1 MQQVSD
7 ALKAE
12 LVSKLVNHDLSVYEV
27 AAQYH
32 INPPTVYLWLREQG
46 QLYHEAQRLTP
57 EFLNLSG
64 KAYYVVDHL
73 ETAAPAAAAAP
84 APEAANVAQA
94 EAPAATAPDATATAP
109 VEPSTAAVAE
119 SSSTAVHDAVASAAS
134 ETAMSQATV
143 AAAQDAVASAA
154 SEAAVTQATVAT
166 AAAPES
172 ADVPSTE
179 SSAPASAP
187 AEAVTPAAT
196 MAFPTPETNISVL
209 EDLSSKLGVAAL
221 TASERAAEEEAQAAV
236 RATQAQVAQEQA
248 QVADVKVPT
257 TQELA
262 QAIVPQPLRSK
273 PVPEEDEAEVVD
285 DCTTDNWGDVGNLD
299 DMELELPA
307 STAAAPEAQA
317 EEDEASEEDD
327 DELTEEEKDELLSRI
342 ERQEVSV
349 NTVSDAHDIPQFI
362 IYQWLKERELKRAQA
377 QAEEEAKEREA
388 QEAAAAA
395 EAAARKEARAK
406 ASGADLVVKERDG
419 RGMKVSGDRKIRI
432 IALATTGLMSNAM
445 LAESFHV
452 SVSFVSVLLR
462 EVREEGL
469 LPWCLSLRNL
479 DKEYLGAADLLA
491 REQKEKQPEVAF
503 AQISAF
509 KLAAVD
515 AVLNRGLSVNKTATI
530 FGLSGATLNYWIKKA
545 KEQGLEAWAKGA
557 GISEEDFAWLTPRD

>member
-119 SSSTAVHDAVASAAS
+119 SSSPAVHDAVASAAS
-134 ETAMSQATV
+134 ETAVSQATV

-154 SEAAVTQATVAT
+154 LEAVVAEDT
-166 AAAPES
+166 AAATVTPES
-172 ADVPSTE
+172 TDSST
-179 SSAPASAP
+179 PVSAP

-196 MAFPTPETNISVL
+196 MAFPTPETKISVL

-236 RATQAQVAQEQA
+236 RAAQAQVAQEQA
-248 QVADVKVPT
+248 QVAEVKMPT

-262 QAIVPQPLRSK
+262 QAIVPQPLRGK

-307 STAAAPEAQA
+307 STAAAPKAQA

-342 ERQEVSV
+342 ERHEVTV
-349 NTVSDAHDIPQFI
+349 NFISDAYDIPQFI

-479 DKEYLGAADLLA
+479 DKEYLGAADLIA

-557 GISEEDFAWLTPRD
+557 GISEEDFVWLTPCD

>member
-46 QLYHEAQRLTP
+46 QLYHEAQCLIP

-64 KAYYVVDHL
+64 KAYYVVDHIG
-73 ETAAPAAAAAP
+73 TATPSAAAAP
-84 APEAANVAQA
+84 APAAANVAQT
-94 EAPAATAPDATATAP
+94 ETPAATTADAAVTAP
-109 VEPSTAAVAE
+109 AEPSPVAVPE
-119 SSSTAVHDAVASAAS
+119 SSSPAVQNAV
-134 ETAMSQATV
+134 T
-143 AAAQDAVASAA
+143 SAA
-154 SEAAVTQATVAT
+154 SEAAMAQDTAT
-166 AAAPES
+166 APE
-172 ADVPSTE
+172 STE
-179 SSAPASAP
+179 SSAPVSAP

-236 RATQAQVAQEQA
+236 RAAQAQEAQA
-248 QVADVKVPT
+248 QATEVKVPT

-262 QAIVPQPLRSK
+262 QAIVPQPLRGK

-530 FGLSGATLNYWIKKA
+530 FGLSGATLTYWVKKA
-545 KEQGLEAWAKGA
+545 KELGLEAWAKGA
-557 GISEEDFAWLTPRD
+557 GISEEDFVWLTPRD

>member
-119 SSSTAVHDAVASAAS
+119 SSSPAVHDAVASAAS
-134 ETAMSQATV
+134 ETVVSQATV

-154 SEAAVTQATVAT
+154 LEAVVAEDT
-166 AAAPES
+166 AAATVTPES
-172 ADVPSTE
+172 TDSST
-179 SSAPASAP
+179 PVSAP

-196 MAFPTPETNISVL
+196 MAFPTPETKISVL

-221 TASERAAEEEAQAAV
+221 TASERAAEQEAQAAV
-236 RATQAQVAQEQA
+236 RAAQAQVAQAQA
-248 QVADVKVPT
+248 TEVKMPT

-262 QAIVPQPLRSK
+262 QAIVPQPLRGK

-307 STAAAPEAQA
+307 STAAAPKAQA

-342 ERQEVSV
+342 ERHEVTV
-349 NTVSDAHDIPQFI
+349 NFISDAYDIPQFI
-362 IYQWLKERELKRAQA
+362 IYQWLKERELKRAHA

-479 DKEYLGAADLLA
+479 DKDYLGAADLIA

-557 GISEEDFAWLTPRD
+557 GISEEDFVWLTPCD

>member
-119 SSSTAVHDAVASAAS
+119 SSSPAVHDAVASAAS
-134 ETAMSQATV
+134 ETAVSQATV

-154 SEAAVTQATVAT
+154 LEAVVAEDT
-166 AAAPES
+166 AAATVTPES
-172 ADVPSTE
+172 TDSST
-179 SSAPASAP
+179 PVSAP
-187 AEAVTPAAT
+187 AEAVMPAAT
-196 MAFPTPETNISVL
+196 MAFPTPETKISVL

-221 TASERAAEEEAQAAV
+221 TASERAAEQEAQAAV
-236 RATQAQVAQEQA
+236 RAAQAQVAE
-248 QVADVKVPT
+248 VKVPT
-257 TQELA
+257 TQDLA
-262 QAIVPQPLRSK
+262 QAIVPQPLRGK
-273 PVPEEDEAEVVD
+273 PVLEEDEAEVVD

-307 STAAAPEAQA
+307 STATAPEAQA

-327 DELTEEEKDELLSRI
+327 DELTKEEKDELLSRI

-479 DKEYLGAADLLA
+479 DKEYLGAAELLA

-557 GISEEDFAWLTPRD
+557 GISEEDFVWLTPRD

>member
-46 QLYHEAQRLTP
+46 QLYHEAQCLTP

-64 KAYYVVDHL
+64 KAYYVVDHIG
-73 ETAAPAAAAAP
+73 TATPSAAAAP
-84 APEAANVAQA
+84 APAAANVAQT
-94 EAPAATAPDATATAP
+94 ETPAATTADAAVTAP
-109 VEPSTAAVAE
+109 AEPSPVAVPE
-119 SSSTAVHDAVASAAS
+119 SSSPAVQNAV
-134 ETAMSQATV
+134 T
-143 AAAQDAVASAA
+143 SAA
-154 SEAAVTQATVAT
+154 SEAAMAQDTAT
-166 AAAPES
+166 APE
-172 ADVPSTE
+172 STE
-179 SSAPASAP
+179 SSAPVSAP

-236 RATQAQVAQEQA
+236 RAAQAQEAQA
-248 QVADVKVPT
+248 QATEVKVPT

-262 QAIVPQPLRSK
+262 QAIVSQPLRGK

-530 FGLSGATLNYWIKKA
+530 FGLSGATLTYWVKKA
-545 KEQGLEAWAKGA
+545 KELGLEAWAKGA
-557 GISEEDFAWLTPRD
+557 GISEEDFVWLTPRD

>member
-1 MQQVSD
+1 MQQVTD

-64 KAYYVVDHL
+64 KAYYVVDHIG
-73 ETAAPAAAAAP
+73 TATPSAAAAP
-84 APEAANVAQA
+84 APAAANVAQT
-94 EAPAATAPDATATAP
+94 ETPAATTADAAVTAP
-109 VEPSTAAVAE
+109 AEPSPVAVPE
-119 SSSTAVHDAVASAAS
+119 SSSPAVQNAV
-134 ETAMSQATV
+134 T
-143 AAAQDAVASAA
+143 SAA
-154 SEAAVTQATVAT
+154 SEAAMAQDTAT
-166 AAAPES
+166 APE
-172 ADVPSTE
+172 STE

-236 RATQAQVAQEQA
+236 RAAQAQEAQA
-248 QVADVKVPT
+248 QATEVKVPT

-262 QAIVPQPLRSK
+262 QAIVPQPLRGK

-317 EEDEASEEDD
+317 EENEASEEDD

-377 QAEEEAKEREA
+377 QAEDEAKEREA

-530 FGLSGATLNYWIKKA
+530 FGLSGATLTYWVKKA
-545 KEQGLEAWAKGA
+545 KELGLEAWAKGA
-557 GISEEDFAWLTPRD
+557 GISEEDFVWLTPRD

>member
-32 INPPTVYLWLREQG
+32 INPPTVYLWLRDQG

-64 KAYYVVDHL
+64 KAYYVVDYL

-119 SSSTAVHDAVASAAS
+119 SSSPAVHDAVASAAS
-134 ETAMSQATV
+134 ETAVSQATV

-154 SEAAVTQATVAT
+154 LEAVVAEDT
-166 AAAPES
+166 AAATVTPES
-172 ADVPSTE
+172 TDSST
-179 SSAPASAP
+179 PVSAP

-196 MAFPTPETNISVL
+196 MAFPTPETKISVL
-209 EDLSSKLGVAAL
+209 EDLSSKLGVATL

-236 RATQAQVAQEQA
+236 RAAQAQVAQAQA
-248 QVADVKVPT
+248 TEVKMPT

-262 QAIVPQPLRSK
+262 QAIVPQPLRGK

-342 ERQEVSV
+342 ERHEVTV
-349 NTVSDAHDIPQFI
+349 NFISDAYDIPQFI

-479 DKEYLGAADLLA
+479 DKDYLGAADLIA

-557 GISEEDFAWLTPRD
+557 GISEEDFVWLTPCD

>member
-46 QLYHEAQRLTP
+46 QLYHEAQCLTP

-64 KAYYVVDHL
+64 KAYYVVDHIG
-73 ETAAPAAAAAP
+73 TATPSAAAAP
-84 APEAANVAQA
+84 APAAANVAQTETPA
-94 EAPAATAPDATATAP
+94 ATTADAAVTAPAA
-109 VEPSTAAVAE
+109 PSPAVDSE
-119 SSSTAVHDAVASAAS
+119 SSSP
-134 ETAMSQATV
+134 
-143 AAAQDAVASAA
+143 AAAQNTVANAVP
-154 SEAAVTQATVAT
+154 EATVVDT
-166 AAAPES
+166 TSAAPES

-236 RATQAQVAQEQA
+236 RAAQAQVAQEQA
-248 QVADVKVPT
+248 QVADVKMPT

-307 STAAAPEAQA
+307 STAADPEAQA

-530 FGLSGATLNYWIKKA
+530 FGLSGATLTYWVKKA
-545 KEQGLEAWAKGA
+545 KELGLEAWAKGA
-557 GISEEDFAWLTPRD
+557 GISEEDFVWLTPRD

>member
-73 ETAAPAAAAAP
+73 ETAAAAAP
-84 APEAANVAQA
+84 APESANVAQA

-119 SSSTAVHDAVASAAS
+119 SSSPAVHDAVASAAS
-134 ETAMSQATV
+134 ETAVSQATV

-154 SEAAVTQATVAT
+154 LEAVVAEDT
-166 AAAPES
+166 AAATVTPES
-172 ADVPSTE
+172 TDSST
-179 SSAPASAP
+179 PVSAP

-209 EDLSSKLGVAAL
+209 EDLSSKLGVATL
-221 TASERAAEEEAQAAV
+221 TASERAAEQEAQAAV
-236 RATQAQVAQEQA
+236 RAAQAQVAQAQA
-248 QVADVKVPT
+248 TEVKMPT

-262 QAIVPQPLRSK
+262 QAIVPQPLRGK

-285 DCTTDNWGDVGNLD
+285 DCTTDNWGEVGNLD

-342 ERQEVSV
+342 ERHEVTV
-349 NTVSDAHDIPQFI
+349 NFISDAYDIPQFI

-479 DKEYLGAADLLA
+479 DKEYLGAADLIA

-557 GISEEDFAWLTPRD
+557 GISEEDFVWLTPYD

>member
-64 KAYYVVDHL
+64 KAYYVVDHIG
-73 ETAAPAAAAAP
+73 TATQATAAAP
-84 APEAANVAQA
+84 ASAAVHTVSA
-94 EAPAATAPDATATAP
+94 EIPAATAPDATSAAPAEPSSATGSETDAVTSSQVTAP
-109 VEPSTAAVAE
+109 DT
-119 SSSTAVHDAVASAAS
+119 VASAA
-134 ETAMSQATV
+134 A
-143 AAAQDAVASAA
+143 
-154 SEAAVTQATVAT
+154 EAANAQATVAT
-166 AAAPES
+166 AVTPES

-209 EDLSSKLGVAAL
+209 EDLSSKLGVATL
-221 TASERAAEEEAQAAV
+221 TASERAAEQEAQAAV
-236 RATQAQVAQEQA
+236 RAAQAQVAQAQA
-248 QVADVKVPT
+248 TEVKMPT

-262 QAIVPQPLRSK
+262 QAIVPQPLRGK

-307 STAAAPEAQA
+307 STAAAPKAQA

-342 ERQEVSV
+342 ERHEVTV
-349 NTVSDAHDIPQFI
+349 NFISDAYDIPQFI

-479 DKEYLGAADLLA
+479 DKEYLGAADLIA

-557 GISEEDFAWLTPRD
+557 GISEEDFVWLTPCD

>member
-84 APEAANVAQA
+84 APKAANVAQA

-119 SSSTAVHDAVASAAS
+119 SSSPAVHDAVASAAS
-134 ETAMSQATV
+134 ETAVSQATV

-154 SEAAVTQATVAT
+154 LEAVVAEDT
-166 AAAPES
+166 AAATVTPES
-172 ADVPSTE
+172 TDSST
-179 SSAPASAP
+179 PVSAP

-196 MAFPTPETNISVL
+196 MAFPTPETKISVL

-236 RATQAQVAQEQA
+236 RAAQAQVAQEQA
-248 QVADVKVPT
+248 QVAEVKMPT

-262 QAIVPQPLRSK
+262 QAIVPQPLRGK

-342 ERQEVSV
+342 ERHEVTV
-349 NTVSDAHDIPQFI
+349 NFISDAYDIPQFI

-479 DKEYLGAADLLA
+479 DKEYLGAADLIA

-557 GISEEDFAWLTPRD
+557 GISEEDFVWLTPCD

>member
-1 MQQVSD
+1 MQQVTD

-64 KAYYVVDHL
+64 KAYYVVDHIG
-73 ETAAPAAAAAP
+73 TATPSAAAAP
-84 APEAANVAQA
+84 APEAAHAVSA
-94 EAPAATAPDATATAP
+94 EAPAENAPDAA
-109 VEPSTAAVAE
+109 AAVPAAPSPAVDSE
-119 SSSTAVHDAVASAAS
+119 SSSP
-134 ETAMSQATV
+134 
-143 AAAQDAVASAA
+143 AAAQNTVANAVP
-154 SEAAVTQATVAT
+154 EATVVDT
-166 AAAPES
+166 TSAAPES

-236 RATQAQVAQEQA
+236 RAAQAQVAQEQA
-248 QVADVKVPT
+248 QVAEVKMPT

-262 QAIVPQPLRSK
+262 QAIMPQPLRSK

-377 QAEEEAKEREA
+377 QAEEEAQEREA

-530 FGLSGATLNYWIKKA
+530 FGLSGATLTYWVKKA
-545 KEQGLEAWAKGA
+545 KELGLEAWAKGA
-557 GISEEDFAWLTPRD
+557 GISEEDFVWLTPRD

>member
-119 SSSTAVHDAVASAAS
+119 SSSPAVHDAVASAAS
-134 ETAMSQATV
+134 ETAVSQATV

-154 SEAAVTQATVAT
+154 LEAVVAEDT
-166 AAAPES
+166 AAATVTPES
-172 ADVPSTE
+172 TDSST
-179 SSAPASAP
+179 PVSAP

-196 MAFPTPETNISVL
+196 MAFPTPETKISVL
-209 EDLSSKLGVAAL
+209 EDLSSKLGVATL

-236 RATQAQVAQEQA
+236 RAAQAQVAQAQA
-248 QVADVKVPT
+248 TEVKMPT

-262 QAIVPQPLRSK
+262 QAIVPQPLRGK

-342 ERQEVSV
+342 ERHEVTV
-349 NTVSDAHDIPQFI
+349 NFISDAYDIPQFI

-479 DKEYLGAADLLA
+479 DKEYLGAADLIA

-557 GISEEDFAWLTPRD
+557 GISEEDFVWLTPCD

>member
-1 MQQVSD
+1 MQQVTD

-46 QLYHEAQRLTP
+46 QLYHEAQCLTP

-64 KAYYVVDHL
+64 KAYYVVDHIG
-73 ETAAPAAAAAP
+73 TATPSAAAAP
-84 APEAANVAQA
+84 APAAANVAQT
-94 EAPAATAPDATATAP
+94 ETPAATTADAAVTAP
-109 VEPSTAAVAE
+109 AEPSPVAVPE
-119 SSSTAVHDAVASAAS
+119 SSSP
-134 ETAMSQATV
+134 
-143 AAAQDAVASAA
+143 AAAQNTVANAVP
-154 SEAAVTQATVAT
+154 EATVVDT
-166 AAAPES
+166 TSAAPES
-172 ADVPSTE
+172 ANVPSTE

-236 RATQAQVAQEQA
+236 RAAQAQVAQEQA
-248 QVADVKVPT
+248 QVAEVKMPT

-377 QAEEEAKEREA
+377 QAEEEAQEREA

-557 GISEEDFAWLTPRD
+557 GISEEDFVWLTPRD

>member
-119 SSSTAVHDAVASAAS
+119 SSSPAVHDAVASAAS
-134 ETAMSQATV
+134 ETVVSQATV

-154 SEAAVTQATVAT
+154 LEAVVAEDT
-166 AAAPES
+166 AAATVTPES
-172 ADVPSTE
+172 TDSST
-179 SSAPASAP
+179 PVSAP

-196 MAFPTPETNISVL
+196 MAFPTPETKISVL

-236 RATQAQVAQEQA
+236 RAAQAQVAQEQA
-248 QVADVKVPT
+248 QVAEVKMPT

-262 QAIVPQPLRSK
+262 QAIVPQPLRGK

-342 ERQEVSV
+342 ERHEVTV
-349 NTVSDAHDIPQFI
+349 NFISDAYDIPQFI

-479 DKEYLGAADLLA
+479 DKEYLGAADLIA

-557 GISEEDFAWLTPRD
+557 GISEEDFVWLTPCD

>member
-94 EAPAATAPDATATAP
+94 EAPAETAPDATATAP

-119 SSSTAVHDAVASAAS
+119 SSSPAVHDAVASAAS
-134 ETAMSQATV
+134 EAVV
-143 AAAQDAVASAA
+143 AED
-154 SEAAVTQATVAT
+154 T
-166 AAAPES
+166 AAATVTPES
-172 ADVPSTE
+172 TDSST
-179 SSAPASAP
+179 PASAP

-236 RATQAQVAQEQA
+236 RAAQAQVAQA
-248 QVADVKVPT
+248 QVAEVKVPT
-257 TQELA
+257 TQDLA
-262 QAIVPQPLRSK
+262 QAIVPQPLRGK

-342 ERQEVSV
+342 ERHEVTV
-349 NTVSDAHDIPQFI
+349 NFISDAYDIPQFI

-479 DKEYLGAADLLA
+479 DKEYLGAAELLA

-515 AVLNRGLSVNKTATI
+515 SVLNRGLSVNKTATI

-557 GISEEDFAWLTPRD
+557 GISEEDFVWLTPCD

>member
-84 APEAANVAQA
+84 APESANVAQA
-94 EAPAATAPDATATAP
+94 EAPVATAPDATATAP

-119 SSSTAVHDAVASAAS
+119 SSSPAVHDAVASAAS
-134 ETAMSQATV
+134 ETAVSQATV

-154 SEAAVTQATVAT
+154 LEAVVAEDT
-166 AAAPES
+166 AAATVTPES
-172 ADVPSTE
+172 TDSST
-179 SSAPASAP
+179 PVSAP

-196 MAFPTPETNISVL
+196 MAFPTPETKISVL
-209 EDLSSKLGVAAL
+209 EDLSSKLGVATL

-236 RATQAQVAQEQA
+236 RAAQAQVAQAQA
-248 QVADVKVPT
+248 AEVKVPT

-262 QAIVPQPLRSK
+262 QAIVPQPLRGK

-317 EEDEASEEDD
+317 EEDDASEEDD

-342 ERQEVSV
+342 ERHEVTV
-349 NTVSDAHDIPQFI
+349 NFISDAYDIPQFI

-445 LAESFHV
+445 LADSFHV

-479 DKEYLGAADLLA
+479 DKEYLGAADLIA

-557 GISEEDFAWLTPRD
+557 GISEEDFVWLTPCD

>member
-1 MQQVSD
+1 MQQVTD

-46 QLYHEAQRLTP
+46 QLYHEAQCLTP

-119 SSSTAVHDAVASAAS
+119 SSSPAVHDAVASAAS
-134 ETAMSQATV
+134 ETAVSQATV

-154 SEAAVTQATVAT
+154 LEAVVAEDT
-166 AAAPES
+166 AAATVTPES
-172 ADVPSTE
+172 TDSST
-179 SSAPASAP
+179 PVSAP
-187 AEAVTPAAT
+187 AEAVMPAAT

-209 EDLSSKLGVAAL
+209 DDLSSKLGVAAL

-236 RATQAQVAQEQA
+236 RAAQAQVAQEQA
-248 QVADVKVPT
+248 QVAEVKMPT

-262 QAIVPQPLRSK
+262 QAIVPQPLRGK

-479 DKEYLGAADLLA
+479 DKEYLGAAELLA

-530 FGLSGATLNYWIKKA
+530 FGLSGATLTYWVKKA
-545 KEQGLEAWAKGA
+545 KELGLEAWAKGA
-557 GISEEDFAWLTPRD
+557 GISEEDFVWLTPRD

>member
-1 MQQVSD
+1 MQQVTD

-46 QLYHEAQRLTP
+46 QLYHEAQCLTP

-64 KAYYVVDHL
+64 KAYYVVDHIG
-73 ETAAPAAAAAP
+73 TATPSAAAAP
-84 APEAANVAQA
+84 APAAANVAQT
-94 EAPAATAPDATATAP
+94 ETPAATTADAAVTAP
-109 VEPSTAAVAE
+109 AEPSPVAVPE
-119 SSSTAVHDAVASAAS
+119 SSSP
-134 ETAMSQATV
+134 
-143 AAAQDAVASAA
+143 AAAQNTVANAVP
-154 SEAAVTQATVAT
+154 EATVVDT
-166 AAAPES
+166 TSAAPES
-172 ADVPSTE
+172 ANVPSTE

-236 RATQAQVAQEQA
+236 RAAQAQVAQEQA
-248 QVADVKVPT
+248 QVAEVKMPT

-262 QAIVPQPLRSK
+262 QAIVPQPLRGK

-317 EEDEASEEDD
+317 EENEASEEDD

-530 FGLSGATLNYWIKKA
+530 FGLSGATLTYWVKKA
-545 KEQGLEAWAKGA
+545 KELGLEAWAKGA
-557 GISEEDFAWLTPRD
+557 GISEEDFVWLTPRD

>member
-46 QLYHEAQRLTP
+46 QLYHEAQCLTP

-64 KAYYVVDHL
+64 KAYYVVDHIG
-73 ETAAPAAAAAP
+73 TATPSAAAAP
-84 APEAANVAQA
+84 APAAANVAQT
-94 EAPAATAPDATATAP
+94 ETPAATTADAAVTAP
-109 VEPSTAAVAE
+109 AEPSPVAVPE
-119 SSSTAVHDAVASAAS
+119 SSSPAVQNAV
-134 ETAMSQATV
+134 T
-143 AAAQDAVASAA
+143 SAA
-154 SEAAVTQATVAT
+154 SEAAMAQDTAT
-166 AAAPES
+166 APE
-172 ADVPSTE
+172 STE
-179 SSAPASAP
+179 SSAPVSAP

-236 RATQAQVAQEQA
+236 RAAQAQEAQA
-248 QVADVKVPT
+248 QATEVKVPT

-262 QAIVPQPLRSK
+262 QAIVPQPLRGK

-530 FGLSGATLNYWIKKA
+530 FGLSGATLTYWVKKA
-545 KEQGLEAWAKGA
+545 KELGLEAWAKGA
-557 GISEEDFAWLTPRD
+557 GISEEDFVWLTPRD

>member
-94 EAPAATAPDATATAP
+94 EAPAETAPDATATAP

-119 SSSTAVHDAVASAAS
+119 SSSPAVHDAVASAAS
-134 ETAMSQATV
+134 EAVV
-143 AAAQDAVASAA
+143 AED
-154 SEAAVTQATVAT
+154 T
-166 AAAPES
+166 AAATVTPES
-172 ADVPSTE
+172 TDSST
-179 SSAPASAP
+179 PASAP

-236 RATQAQVAQEQA
+236 RAAQAQVAQA
-248 QVADVKVPT
+248 QVAEVKVPT
-257 TQELA
+257 TQDLA
-262 QAIVPQPLRSK
+262 QAIVPQPLRGK

-342 ERQEVSV
+342 ERHEVTV
-349 NTVSDAHDIPQFI
+349 NFISDAYDIPQFI

-479 DKEYLGAADLLA
+479 DKEYLGAAELLA

-557 GISEEDFAWLTPRD
+557 GISEEDFVWLTPRD

>member
-1 MQQVSD
+1 M
-7 ALKAE
+7 
-12 LVSKLVNHDLSVYEV
+12 
-27 AAQYH
+27 
-32 INPPTVYLWLREQG
+32 
-46 QLYHEAQRLTP
+46 
-57 EFLNLSG
+57 
-64 KAYYVVDHL
+64 
-73 ETAAPAAAAAP
+73 
-84 APEAANVAQA
+84 
-94 EAPAATAPDATATAP
+94 
-109 VEPSTAAVAE
+109 
-119 SSSTAVHDAVASAAS
+119 ASAAL
-134 ETAMSQATV
+134 EAVV
-143 AAAQDAVASAA
+143 AED
-154 SEAAVTQATVAT
+154 T
-166 AAAPES
+166 AAATVTPES
-172 ADVPSTE
+172 TDSST
-179 SSAPASAP
+179 PVSAP

-196 MAFPTPETNISVL
+196 MAFPTPETKISVL
-209 EDLSSKLGVAAL
+209 EDLSSKLGVATL

-236 RATQAQVAQEQA
+236 RAAQAQVDQA
-248 QVADVKVPT
+248 QAAEVKVPT

-262 QAIVPQPLRSK
+262 QAIVPQPLRGK

-342 ERQEVSV
+342 ERHEVTV
-349 NTVSDAHDIPQFI
+349 NFISDAYDIPQFI

-479 DKEYLGAADLLA
+479 DKEYLGAADLIA

-557 GISEEDFAWLTPRD
+557 GISEEDFVWLTPCD

>member
-119 SSSTAVHDAVASAAS
+119 SSSPAVHDAVASAAS

-248 QVADVKVPT
+248 QVAEVKMPT

-307 STAAAPEAQA
+307 STAAAPEAQVA
-317 EEDEASEEDD
+317 EDEASEEDD

-530 FGLSGATLNYWIKKA
+530 FGLSGATLTYWVKKA
-545 KEQGLEAWAKGA
+545 KELGLEAWAKGA
-557 GISEEDFAWLTPRD
+557 GISEEDFVWLTPRD

>member
-84 APEAANVAQA
+84 APESANVAQA

-119 SSSTAVHDAVASAAS
+119 SSSPAVHDAVASAAS
-134 ETAMSQATV
+134 ETAVSQATV

-154 SEAAVTQATVAT
+154 LEAVVAEDT
-166 AAAPES
+166 AAATVTPES
-172 ADVPSTE
+172 TDSST
-179 SSAPASAP
+179 PVSAP

-196 MAFPTPETNISVL
+196 MAFPTPETKISVL
-209 EDLSSKLGVAAL
+209 EDLSSKLGVATL

-236 RATQAQVAQEQA
+236 RAAQAQVDQA
-248 QVADVKVPT
+248 QAAEVKVPT

-262 QAIVPQPLRSK
+262 QAIVPQPLRGK

-342 ERQEVSV
+342 ERHEVTV
-349 NTVSDAHDIPQFI
+349 NFISDAYDIPQFI

-479 DKEYLGAADLLA
+479 DKEYLGAADLIA

-557 GISEEDFAWLTPRD
+557 GISEEDFVWLTPCD

>member
-119 SSSTAVHDAVASAAS
+119 SSSPAVHDAVASAAS
-134 ETAMSQATV
+134 ETAVSQATV

-154 SEAAVTQATVAT
+154 LEAVVAEDT
-166 AAAPES
+166 AAATVTPES
-172 ADVPSTE
+172 TDSST
-179 SSAPASAP
+179 PVSAP

-209 EDLSSKLGVAAL
+209 EDLSSKLGVATL
-221 TASERAAEEEAQAAV
+221 TASERAAEQEAQAAV
-236 RATQAQVAQEQA
+236 RAAQAQVAQAQA
-248 QVADVKVPT
+248 TEVKMPT

-262 QAIVPQPLRSK
+262 QAIVPQPLRGK

-307 STAAAPEAQA
+307 STAAAPKAQA

-342 ERQEVSV
+342 ERHEVTV
-349 NTVSDAHDIPQFI
+349 NFISDAYDIPQFI

-479 DKEYLGAADLLA
+479 DKEYLGAADLIA

-557 GISEEDFAWLTPRD
+557 GISEEDFVWLTPCD

>member
-84 APEAANVAQA
+84 APESANVAQA

-119 SSSTAVHDAVASAAS
+119 SSSPAVHDAVASAAS
-134 ETAMSQATV
+134 ETAVSQATV

-154 SEAAVTQATVAT
+154 LEAVVAEDT
-166 AAAPES
+166 AAATVTPES
-172 ADVPSTE
+172 TDSST
-179 SSAPASAP
+179 PVSAP

-209 EDLSSKLGVAAL
+209 EDLSSKLGVATL

-236 RATQAQVAQEQA
+236 RAAQAQVDQA
-248 QVADVKVPT
+248 QAAEVKVPT

-262 QAIVPQPLRSK
+262 QAIVPQPLRGK

-342 ERQEVSV
+342 ERHEVTV
-349 NTVSDAHDIPQFI
+349 NFISDAYDIPQFI

-479 DKEYLGAADLLA
+479 DKEYLGAADLIA

-557 GISEEDFAWLTPRD
+557 GISEEDFVWLTPCD

>member
-1 MQQVSD
+1 MQQVS
-7 ALKAE
+7 AE

-64 KAYYVVDHL
+64 KAYYMVDHL

-84 APEAANVAQA
+84 APESANVAQA

-119 SSSTAVHDAVASAAS
+119 SSSPAVHDAVASAAS
-134 ETAMSQATV
+134 ETAVSQATV

-154 SEAAVTQATVAT
+154 LEAVVAEDT
-166 AAAPES
+166 AAATVTPES
-172 ADVPSTE
+172 TDSST
-179 SSAPASAP
+179 PVSAP

-196 MAFPTPETNISVL
+196 MAFPTPETKISVL
-209 EDLSSKLGVAAL
+209 EDLSSKLGVATL

-236 RATQAQVAQEQA
+236 RAAQAQVDQA
-248 QVADVKVPT
+248 QAAEVKVPT

-262 QAIVPQPLRSK
+262 QAIVPQPLRGK

-342 ERQEVSV
+342 ERHEVTV
-349 NTVSDAHDIPQFI
+349 NFISDAYDIPQFI

-479 DKEYLGAADLLA
+479 DKEYLGAADLIA

-557 GISEEDFAWLTPRD
+557 GISEEDFVWLTPCD

>member
-84 APEAANVAQA
+84 APESANVAQA

-119 SSSTAVHDAVASAAS
+119 SSSPAVHDAVASAAS
-134 ETAMSQATV
+134 ETA
-143 AAAQDAVASAA
+143 VASAA
-154 SEAAVTQATVAT
+154 LEAVVAEDT
-166 AAAPES
+166 AAATVTPES
-172 ADVPSTE
+172 TDSST
-179 SSAPASAP
+179 PVSAP

-209 EDLSSKLGVAAL
+209 EDLSSKLGVATL

-236 RATQAQVAQEQA
+236 RAAQAQVDQA
-248 QVADVKVPT
+248 QAAEVKVPT

-262 QAIVPQPLRSK
+262 QAIVPQPLRGK

-342 ERQEVSV
+342 ERHEVTV
-349 NTVSDAHDIPQFI
+349 NFISDAYDIPQFI

-479 DKEYLGAADLLA
+479 DKEYLGAADLIA

-557 GISEEDFAWLTPRD
+557 GISEEDFVWLTPCD

>member
-64 KAYYVVDHL
+64 KAYYVVDHIG
-73 ETAAPAAAAAP
+73 TATQATAAAP
-84 APEAANVAQA
+84 APAAANVAQA

-119 SSSTAVHDAVASAAS
+119 SSSPAVHDAVASAAS
-134 ETAMSQATV
+134 ETAVSQATV

-154 SEAAVTQATVAT
+154 AEAANAQATVAT
-166 AAAPES
+166 AVTPES

-236 RATQAQVAQEQA
+236 RAAQAQVAQEQA
-248 QVADVKVPT
+248 QVAEVKMPT

-307 STAAAPEAQA
+307 STAAAPEAQVA
-317 EEDEASEEDD
+317 EDEASEDDD

-349 NTVSDAHDIPQFI
+349 NTVSDVHDIPQFI

-406 ASGADLVVKERDG
+406 AAGADLVVKERDG

-479 DKEYLGAADLLA
+479 DKEYFGAAELLA

-557 GISEEDFAWLTPRD
+557 GISEEDFVWLTPRD

>member
-64 KAYYVVDHL
+64 KAYYVVDHIG
-73 ETAAPAAAAAP
+73 TATPAAAAAP
-84 APEAANVAQA
+84 APEAAHAVSA
-94 EAPAATAPDATATAP
+94 EAPAENAPDAA
-109 VEPSTAAVAE
+109 AAVPAAPSPAVDSE
-119 SSSTAVHDAVASAAS
+119 SSSP
-134 ETAMSQATV
+134 
-143 AAAQDAVASAA
+143 AAAQNTVANAVP
-154 SEAAVTQATVAT
+154 EATVVDT
-166 AAAPES
+166 TSAAPES

-236 RATQAQVAQEQA
+236 RAAQAQVAQEQA
-248 QVADVKVPT
+248 QVAEVKMPT

-377 QAEEEAKEREA
+377 QAEEEAQEREA

-530 FGLSGATLNYWIKKA
+530 FGLSGATLTYWVKKA
-545 KEQGLEAWAKGA
+545 KELGLEAWAKGA
-557 GISEEDFAWLTPRD
+557 GISEEDFVWLTPRD

>member
-46 QLYHEAQRLTP
+46 QLYHEAQCLTP

-64 KAYYVVDHL
+64 KAYYVVDHIG
-73 ETAAPAAAAAP
+73 TATPSAAAAP
-84 APEAANVAQA
+84 APAAANVAQTETPA
-94 EAPAATAPDATATAP
+94 ATTADAAVTAPAAPAPAAANVAQTETPAATTADAAVTAPA
-109 VEPSTAAVAE
+109 EPSPVAVPE
-119 SSSTAVHDAVASAAS
+119 SSSPAVQNAV
-134 ETAMSQATV
+134 T
-143 AAAQDAVASAA
+143 SAA
-154 SEAAVTQATVAT
+154 SEAAMAQDTAT
-166 AAAPES
+166 APE
-172 ADVPSTE
+172 STE
-179 SSAPASAP
+179 SSAPVSAP

-236 RATQAQVAQEQA
+236 RAAQAQEAQA
-248 QVADVKVPT
+248 QATEVKVPT

-262 QAIVPQPLRSK
+262 QAIVPQPLRGK

-530 FGLSGATLNYWIKKA
+530 FGLSGATLTYWVKKA
-545 KEQGLEAWAKGA
+545 KELGLEAWAKGA
-557 GISEEDFAWLTPRD
+557 GISEEDFVWLTPRD

>member
-94 EAPAATAPDATATAP
+94 ESPAATAPDATATAP

-119 SSSTAVHDAVASAAS
+119 SSSPAVHDAVASAAS
-134 ETAMSQATV
+134 ETAVSQATV

-154 SEAAVTQATVAT
+154 LEAVVAEDT
-166 AAAPES
+166 AAATVTPES
-172 ADVPSTE
+172 TDSST
-179 SSAPASAP
+179 PVSAP

-209 EDLSSKLGVAAL
+209 EDLSSKLGVATL

-236 RATQAQVAQEQA
+236 RAAQAQVDQA
-248 QVADVKVPT
+248 QAAEVKVPT

-262 QAIVPQPLRSK
+262 QAIVPQPLRGK

-342 ERQEVSV
+342 ERHEVTV
-349 NTVSDAHDIPQFI
+349 NFISDAYDIPQFI

-479 DKEYLGAADLLA
+479 DKEYLGAADLIA

-557 GISEEDFAWLTPRD
+557 GISEEDFVWLTPCD

>member
-119 SSSTAVHDAVASAAS
+119 SSSPAVHDAVASAAS
-134 ETAMSQATV
+134 ETAVSQATV

-154 SEAAVTQATVAT
+154 LEAVVAEDT
-166 AAAPES
+166 AAATVTPES
-172 ADVPSTE
+172 TDSST
-179 SSAPASAP
+179 PVSAP

-209 EDLSSKLGVAAL
+209 EDLSSKLGVATL

-236 RATQAQVAQEQA
+236 RAAQAQVAQAQA
-248 QVADVKVPT
+248 TEVKMPT

-262 QAIVPQPLRSK
+262 QAIVPQPLRGK

-307 STAAAPEAQA
+307 STAAAPKAQA

-342 ERQEVSV
+342 ERHEVTV
-349 NTVSDAHDIPQFI
+349 NFISDAYDIPQFI

-479 DKEYLGAADLLA
+479 DKEYLGAADLIA

-557 GISEEDFAWLTPRD
+557 GISEEDFVWLTPCD

>member
-94 EAPAATAPDATATAP
+94 ESPAATAPDATATAP

-119 SSSTAVHDAVASAAS
+119 SSSPAVHDAVASAAS
-134 ETAMSQATV
+134 ETAVSQATV

-154 SEAAVTQATVAT
+154 LEAVVAEDT
-166 AAAPES
+166 AAATVTPES
-172 ADVPSTE
+172 TDSST
-179 SSAPASAP
+179 PVSAP

-196 MAFPTPETNISVL
+196 MAFPTPETKISVL
-209 EDLSSKLGVAAL
+209 EDLSSKLGVATL

-236 RATQAQVAQEQA
+236 RAAQAQVDQA
-248 QVADVKVPT
+248 QAAEVKVPT

-262 QAIVPQPLRSK
+262 QAIVPQPLRGK

-342 ERQEVSV
+342 ERHEVTV
-349 NTVSDAHDIPQFI
+349 NFISDAYDIPQFI

-445 LAESFHV
+445 LADSFHV

-479 DKEYLGAADLLA
+479 DKEYLGAADLIA

-557 GISEEDFAWLTPRD
+557 GISEEDFVWLTPCD

>member
-119 SSSTAVHDAVASAAS
+119 SSSPAVHDAVASAAS
-134 ETAMSQATV
+134 ETAVSQATV

-154 SEAAVTQATVAT
+154 LEAVVAEDT
-166 AAAPES
+166 AAATVTPES
-172 ADVPSTE
+172 TDSST
-179 SSAPASAP
+179 PVSAP

-196 MAFPTPETNISVL
+196 MAFPTPETKISVL

-236 RATQAQVAQEQA
+236 RAAQAQVDQA
-248 QVADVKVPT
+248 QAAEVKVPT

-262 QAIVPQPLRSK
+262 QAIVPQPLHGK

-342 ERQEVSV
+342 ERHEVTV
-349 NTVSDAHDIPQFI
+349 NFISDAYDIPQFI

-479 DKEYLGAADLLA
+479 DKEYLGAADLIA

-557 GISEEDFAWLTPRD
+557 GISEEDFVWLTPCD

>member
-64 KAYYVVDHL
+64 KAYYVVDHIG
-73 ETAAPAAAAAP
+73 TATPSAAAAP

-119 SSSTAVHDAVASAAS
+119 SSSPAVHDAVASAAS
-134 ETAMSQATV
+134 ETAVSQATV
-143 AAAQDAVASAA
+143 AAAQDVVASAA
-154 SEAAVTQATVAT
+154 LEAVVAEDT
-166 AAAPES
+166 AAATVTPES
-172 ADVPSTE
+172 TDSST
-179 SSAPASAP
+179 PVSAP

-236 RATQAQVAQEQA
+236 RAAQAQVAQAQA
-248 QVADVKVPT
+248 TEVKMPT

-262 QAIVPQPLRSK
+262 QAIVPQPLRGK

-342 ERQEVSV
+342 ERHEVTV
-349 NTVSDAHDIPQFI
+349 NFISDAYDIPQFI

-479 DKEYLGAADLLA
+479 GL
-491 REQKEKQPEVAF
+491 R
-503 AQISAF
+503 
-509 KLAAVD
+509 
-515 AVLNRGLSVNKTATI
+515 RGS
-530 FGLSGATLNYWIKKA
+530 
-545 KEQGLEAWAKGA
+545 
-557 GISEEDFAWLTPRD
+557 